1 MLCIIYLD
9 IRRHGK
15 ALHAF
20 SFWITTEL
28 LHIGS
33 LITATQTDKQQP
45 TFLSKELRFSRKTK
59 QEQNASKPLQRN
71 YTPPT
76 SITVFHILGKTTHTH
91 THTHSKTVKKNTKE
105 ATPEGEE
112 KASLVHNKF
121 VGSEVHE

>member
-1 MLCIIYLD
+1 MMLCIIYLD

-59 QEQNASKPLQRN
+59 QEQNASKSLQRN

-76 SITVFHILGKTTHTH
+76 SITVFHILRKTTHTH
-91 THTHSKTVKKNTKE
+91 THTLQNCKKKTLRKLLHKE
-105 ATPEGEE
+105 RRRRHWCTIN
-112 KASLVHNKF
+112 L
-121 VGSEVHE
+121 

>member
-45 TFLSKELRFSRKTK
+45 TFLSKELKFSRKTK
-59 QEQNASKPLQRN
+59 QEQNASKSLQRN

-76 SITVFHILGKTTHTH
+76 SITVIHILGKTTHKH
-91 THTHSKTVKKNTKE
+91 TPTYTVQNC
-105 ATPEGEE
+105 E
-112 KASLVHNKF
+112 KQH
-121 VGSEVHE
+121 